1 MLFHLCIFVLLLF
14 STVKIN
20 FCCARKQPELQILD
34 HDWQN
39 RGIFCPG
46 STARLKC
53 IFPEEMEAWLWYVNG
68 SEDLIE
74 VKLLRK
80 YQGHSVQHLSDA
92 GYSTVNISKEEPYR
106 ANYSCAVLHSSDNIV
121 SNSVEVKFQGTHVMT
136 IILYDTTGGW
146 HSNYYIYCLYHA
158 ILYGKLYWLII
169 VHCRRATW

>member
-1 MLFHLCIFVLLLF
+1 MLLHLGIFVLLLF
-14 STVKIN
+14 SAVKID
-20 FCCARKQPELQILD
+20 FCYARKQPELQILD
-34 HDWQN
+34 QDGQN

-106 ANYSCAVLHSSDNIV
+106 ANYSCAVPHSPANIM
-121 SNSVEVKFQGTHVMT
+121 SNSVEVIFQGTNVIT
-136 IILYDTTGGW
+136 IILYGTTGG
-146 HSNYYIYCLYHA
+146 
-158 ILYGKLYWLII
+158 
-169 VHCRRATW
+169 

>member
-1 MLFHLCIFVLLLF
+1 MNNIRIQNVGIFLLLLF
-14 STVKIN
+14 SVTEID

-34 HDWQN
+34 QDGQN

-106 ANYSCAVLHSSDNIV
+106 ANYSCAVPHSPDNII
-121 SNSVEVKFQGTHVMT
+121 SNSVEVIFQGTH
-136 IILYDTTGGW
+136 IR
-146 HSNYYIYCLYHA
+146 
-158 ILYGKLYWLII
+158 II
-169 VHCRRATW
+169 VWMLLLVDK